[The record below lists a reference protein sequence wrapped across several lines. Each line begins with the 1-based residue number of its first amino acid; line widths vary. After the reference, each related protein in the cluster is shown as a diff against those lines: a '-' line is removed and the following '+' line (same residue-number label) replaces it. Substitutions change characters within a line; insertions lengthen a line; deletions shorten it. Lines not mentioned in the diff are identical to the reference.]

1 MTPVDPAALA
11 NTAAQ
16 RFLEGAEASF
26 FDCFDAD
33 VAVYWEPA
41 VVAERPILGSRE
53 ALKDWLEHTR
63 EQRSHTTLTVTEAQQ
78 VGDGAVCE
86 LIVVQDAVP
95 QEVWRIALAVCVS
108 DAKIREVRA
117 FWAREAAVEW
127 LVDIR

>member
-1 MTPVDPAALA
+1 MDPAAFV

-16 RFLEGAEASF
+16 RFLDGAEASF
-26 FDCFDAD
+26 FECFDAD

-41 VVAERPILGSRE
+41 LEAQRPILGSRE
-53 ALKDWLEHTR
+53 ALKDWLERTR
-63 EQRSHTTLTVTEAQQ
+63 EPRSHTTLTVTEAQQ
-78 VGDGAVCE
+78 CGDGAVCE

-108 DAKIREVRA
+108 DARIREVRA

-127 LVDIR
+127 LLDPR